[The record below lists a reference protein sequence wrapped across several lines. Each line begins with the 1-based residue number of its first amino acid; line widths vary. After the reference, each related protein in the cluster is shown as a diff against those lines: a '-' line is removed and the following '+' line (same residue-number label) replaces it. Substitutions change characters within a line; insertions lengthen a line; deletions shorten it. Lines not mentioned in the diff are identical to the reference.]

1 MQPSRYVPRRAAA
14 LVVLLALVALL
25 APRAVCADEFDR
37 FAYARNAYEAGE
49 YEAAVTRFE
58 ALLAS
63 EPRNPALVLEAYK
76 LLGVSY
82 LFVGNK
88 ERAEET
94 FIKLLTRSP
103 EYTLD
108 PLVFPIDVV
117 DFFTVVKDKNDEQ
130 IAALAA
136 ARAAEEEARREAEEA
151 ARQAAL
157 EKLKRNVYIER
168 SRRENSLLVAMLP
181 LGAGQFQNGDNLKG
195 ALFLGGE
202 VLLGATALT
211 TYILHEGLRPR
222 SERPFSSP
230 SDRKAYEQ
238 LEKGYRITNQASLVA
253 LGVLTTIG
261 IIDALYGFER
271 ETVTWHPVKE
281 KDVPDE
287 LRYKP
292 VAARLMPVVGDSM
305 VGLGAAGTF

>member
-1 MQPSRYVPRRAAA
+1 MDLREPLQRRCRSIAA
-14 LVVLLALVALL
+14 LVWFAVLLHAGVAT
-25 APRAVCADEFDR
+25 ADEFDR

-58 ALLAS
+58 TLLES

-103 EYTLD
+103 DYTLD

-136 ARAAEEEARREAEEA
+136 ARAAEEEARRKAEEE
-151 ARQAAL
+151 ARLAEL

-168 SRRENSLLVAMLP
+168 TRRENSLLVAMLP

-202 VLLGATALT
+202 VLLGVTALT

-222 SERPFSSP
+222 SERPFSSTA
-230 SDRKAYEQ
+230 DRKAYEQ

-253 LGVLTTIG
+253 LGVVTTVG

-271 ETVTWHPVKE
+271 ETVSWQPVKE
-281 KDVPDE
+281 QEVPDD

-292 VAARLMPVVGDSM
+292 ATAKLVPIVGDSM